1 MINFE
6 FIFLILFFTIKNNIL
21 DIKLT
26 KKIIF
31 KKIIIIF
38 ILIILAEIKMTILF
52 IQTPEG

>member
-6 FIFLILFFTIKNNIL
+6 FNFLILFFTIKNNIL

-31 KKIIIIF
+31 KKVIIIF